1 MQLLCCRTEQ
11 FVMDKPPVAK
21 SFSPWKNAH
30 TKLISKVKLHS
41 FMRSE

>member
-21 SFSPWKNAH
+21 SFSLWKKPS
-30 TKLISKVKLHS
+30 TQE
-41 FMRSE
+41 F